1 MMSQG
6 KIFAVVVL
14 VLLAAI
20 AYGSLFTLSQIHQA
34 IVLQFGE
41 PKRVIRAPGLHAK
54 LPFVQNVV
62 EYDKRILDYDH
73 PVQEVIALDKKRL
86 LVDAFARYRI
96 VNPLEVYK
104 RASTEGQILRLL
116 GPILDADLRSVV
128 GLVPLNSLLSDEREG
143 IMARIRERVNTKLEP
158 IGLEVMDVR
167 IRRADL
173 PTQNSQAIY
182 ERMKSEREREAK
194 DLRAKGAEVAQ
205 KIRSEADRERT
216 VILAQADKE
225 SEILRGEGDGK
236 ANDIYADAFGRDP
249 EFFKFYR
256 SMQAYRKSLTSR
268 DTLVLSPDGD
278 FFEYFN
284 QTNRTEP

>member
-1 MMSQG
+1 MLNQG
-6 KIFAVVVL
+6 KIFGGIFLLLLAVV
-14 VLLAAI
+14 
-20 AYGSLFTLSQIHQA
+20 AYGSLFTVSQIRQV

-41 PKRVIRAPGLHAK
+41 PKRVIQDPGLHVK
-54 LPFVQNVV
+54 MPFIQNVV
-62 EYDKRILDYDH
+62 GYDKRILDYDH

-104 RASTEGQILRLL
+104 RASTEPQILRLL

-128 GLVPLNSLLSDEREG
+128 GLVPLSSLLSDEREE
-143 IMARIRERVNTKLEP
+143 IMARIRERVNTKLNP
-158 IGLEVMDVR
+158 IGLEVLDVR

-194 DLRAKGAEVAQ
+194 DLRAKGEEIAQ

-216 VILAQADKE
+216 VILAQADKQ
-225 SEILRGEGDGK
+225 SEILRGQGDGK

-256 SMQAYRKSLTSR
+256 SMQAYQKSLTSG
-268 DTLVLSPDGD
+268 DTLVLSPDSD
-278 FFEYFN
+278 FFDYFN
-284 QTNRTEP
+284 DTDRSRP

>member
-6 KIFAVVVL
+6 KIFGVVVL
-14 VLLAAI
+14 ALLALV
-20 AYGSLFTLSQIHQA
+20 AYGSLFTVSQIHQA

-41 PKRVIRAPGLHAK
+41 PKRVIRDPGLHAK
-54 LPFVQNVV
+54 LPFIQNVV

-104 RASTEGQILRLL
+104 RASTEGQVLRLL

-128 GLVPLNSLLSDEREG
+128 GLVPLNSLLSDEREE
-143 IMARIRERVNTKLEP
+143 IMARIRKRVNTKLEP
-158 IGLEVMDVR
+158 IGLEVLDVR

-225 SEILRGEGDGK
+225 GEILRGEGDGK

-284 QTNRTEP
+284 ETNQP